1 MEGKVLLSGSRRESM
16 IYMTDGS
23 IYTLRYTNDGQA
35 LHQRETVMIQGQG
48 FSFPSRDDMIS
59 VISLD

>member
-1 MEGKVLLSGSRRESM
+1 M